1 MLATLAAIFL
11 IKKSMEHILENDH
24 HLHPNGLYIFGAI
37 AASVSLEIAAYGV
50 KNQPI
55 QHVLTAS
62 SSSSLQVSFLH
73 YK

>member
-1 MLATLAAIFL
+1 
-11 IKKSMEHILENDH
+11 MEHILENDH
-24 HLHPNGLYIFGAI
+24 HLHPHGLYIFGAI

-62 SSSSLQVSFLH
+62 SSSSLQVSFFRITSDLEDFS
-73 YK
+73 